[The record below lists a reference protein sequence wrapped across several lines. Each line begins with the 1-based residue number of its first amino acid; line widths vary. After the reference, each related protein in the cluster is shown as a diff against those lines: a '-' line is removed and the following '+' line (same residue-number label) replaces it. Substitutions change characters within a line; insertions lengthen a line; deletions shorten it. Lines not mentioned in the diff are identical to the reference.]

1 MQELDELFIRNKIRQ
16 ILNEN
21 LGIQGDYGW
30 GDIMPPS
37 GEAFYNTF
45 IGPFVDVVKVA
56 NVAVK
61 DIASATLTNLQ
72 MAITFDNDKQQDL
85 LNKFRQDRQKYKGEM
100 DKAMATTNQA
110 LSSPDAQLLMFMAN
124 PGVYMGAG
132 MTKAALNTAEPL
144 TDFVGDNLGAIG
156 KGLGL
161 GSDWKPEKREV
172 GPLAGIMGD
181 LKALF
186 FGRPIESVDPIL
198 ELEKMILKEGDE
210 EKEEKK
216 QDVNEEEVGGMIDDW
231 LEETGAGE
239 KIEGYMRNVID
250 QKRAEVEAVKQ
261 ERMATIEALGNLTK
275 ATSFEELKAVQ
286 PQLQEVGIDL
296 TAELAEVEKTAQ
308 EQKDVVKAGG
318 TEAEKLLDGLKTTPD
333 GKNIADD
340 ASPEQWYPLVDQTI
354 IAGAF
359 ADAVDTFKKQSVGDL
374 LGFVAEMPRDELE
387 QLSETGPLGK
397 EFADIIFGLEND
409 LLSM

>member
-1 MQELDELFIRNKIRQ
+1 MNELDELFLRNKVRE
-16 ILNEN
+16 ILNEQ
-21 LGIQGDYGW
+21 LGIQGDFGW

-56 NVAVK
+56 NVAVR
-61 DIASATLTNLQ
+61 DIADATLTNLQ
-72 MAITFDNDKQQDL
+72 MAITFDNNKQQDL
-85 LNKFRQDRQKYKGEM
+85 LNKFRQRRTQYKGEM

-132 MTKAALNTAEPL
+132 MTKAAVKTAEPL
-144 TDFVGDNLGAIG
+144 TDFIGDNLGAIG

-161 GSDWKPEKREV
+161 GSDWKPEKRDV

-198 ELEKMILKEGDE
+198 ELEKMILQEGDE
-210 EKEEKK
+210 EKEEK
-216 QDVNEEEVGGMIDDW
+216 QDVNEDDVRGMIDDW
-231 LEETGAGE
+231 LEDTGAGD
-239 KIEGYMRNVID
+239 KIEGYMKDVID
-250 QKRAEVEAVKQ
+250 QKKAEVEAVKQ

-275 ATSFEELKAVQ
+275 AKSFEELKAVQ
-286 PQLQEVGIDL
+286 PQLQQAGIDL
-296 TAELAEVEKTAQ
+296 TSELAEVEKAAQ
-308 EQKDVVKAGG
+308 EQKDLVAAGG
-318 TEAEKLLDGLKTTPD
+318 PEAEKLLDGLKKTPD

-340 ASPEQWYPLVDQTI
+340 AKPEQWYPLVDQTI
-354 IAGAF
+354 IAGTF

-387 QLSETGPLGK
+387 QLSKTGPLGK
-397 EFADIIFGLEND
+397 EFADVIFGLEND

>member
-1 MQELDELFIRNKIRQ
+1 MQELDELFIRSKIRQ

-21 LGIQGDYGW
+21 LGIQGDFGW

-72 MAITFDNDKQQDL
+72 MAITFDNAKQQDL

-132 MTKAALNTAEPL
+132 MTKAAMNTAEPL

-161 GSDWKPEKREV
+161 GSDWKPEKKEA

-250 QKRAEVEAVKQ
+250 QKKAEVEAVKQ

-296 TAELAEVEKTAQ
+296 TTELAEVEKTAQ

-318 TEAEKLLDGLKTTPD
+318 TEAEKLLDGLKKTPD
-333 GKNIADD
+333 GKNIAID
-340 ASPEQWYPLVDQTI
+340 APPEQWYPLVDQTI

>member
-16 ILNEN
+16 ILDEN
-21 LGIQGDYGW
+21 LGIQGDFGW

-72 MAITFDNDKQQDL
+72 MAITFDNNKQQDL

-132 MTKAALNTAEPL
+132 MTKAAMNTAEPL

-161 GSDWKPEKREV
+161 GSDWKPEKRDA

-186 FGRPIESVDPIL
+186 FGRPIESIDPIL

-250 QKRAEVEAVKQ
+250 QKKAEVEAVKQ

-275 ATSFEELKAVQ
+275 ATSFEELKTVQ

-296 TAELAEVEKTAQ
+296 TAELAEVEKSAQ
-308 EQKDVVKAGG
+308 EQKDLVAAGG
-318 TEAEKLLDGLKTTPD
+318 PEAEKLLDGLKKTPD

-340 ASPEQWYPLVDQTI
+340 AKPEQWYPLVDQTI

-397 EFADIIFGLEND
+397 EFADVIFQLEND